1 MKTKFMFTM
10 LLIFTVLLTACGG
23 GNGDTAKTGN
33 GGNAE
38 VDDVIKMVWYP
49 NESGEDMKSSRDEI
63 GRLFQRQQVKK

>member
-1 MKTKFMFTM
+1 M
-10 LLIFTVLLTACGG
+10 LLIFTVLLTACSG

-49 NESGEDMKSSRDEI
+49 NESGEDMKVIS
-63 GRLFQRQQVKK
+63 